1 MCRFVHCT
9 RDEEEYYRAT
19 GELPR
24 HVLETTIRKGKYKV
38 KAYTYD

>member
-9 RDEEEYYRAT
+9 REEEEYYRAS

-24 HVLETTIRKGKYKV
+24 HVLETTIRKGKCKDE
-38 KAYTYD
+38 AYT